1 MYQISGG
8 MKNIFAQCC
17 IASCCCGGF
26 RIGVIATETVLVAAE
41 SLESG
46 VQPPQDPSMSKEDFK
61 QAALDYHRMSPP
73 GKIRVAA
80 TKPMLTQRDLSLAY
94 SPGVAY
100 ACEAIVADPAAASE
114 LTARGNLV
122 AVISNGTAVLGLGNI
137 GPLAGKPVMEG
148 KGVLFQK
155 FAGIDVFDIEI
166 DENDP
171 DKLVDI
177 IASLEPTFGGI
188 NLEDIKAPECFVVER
203 KLRERM
209 NIPVFH
215 DDQHGTAII
224 VGAAILNALDITGKK
239 IGEVKVATTGMGAA
253 GISCVNM
260 LVSLG
265 VKPENV
271 LAFDRDGVIYSG
283 RDGLDPEKARYA
295 RDTDKRTLA
304 EIVEG
309 ADIFLGLSAP
319 GILTAEMVKTMA
331 KDPVIFAL
339 ANPTPEIMPELARD
353 ARPDAIIGTGRSDYP
368 NQVNNALCFP
378 YLFRGALDVGATGIN
393 EEMKVACVR
402 AIAALAR
409 KEASDLGAA
418 YGGDTPSFGRDYLIP
433 RPFDRRLLVEL
444 SSAVAQ
450 AAMDSG
456 VATRPIADMAAYRQ
470 KLAQFVYRTSLLMKP
485 VHDQARADKQRVV
498 YAEGEE
504 EVVLRAVQSVVD
516 EGVALP
522 ILIGRPDVIETRIE
536 RLGLRMKPGVDF
548 EVTNINDDPRF
559 NDYWQYYHGLTGRK
573 GVTVPAAKNLLRS
586 RPTLI
591 AAVMVARG
599 EADAMLSGV
608 VGRFHKKLGYVRS
621 VIPLEPKVSSTS
633 AMTGV
638 INSQGVFFFVDTHVQ
653 EDPSVEQIVESTLQ
667 AAYRMRLFGIEPKV
681 ALLSHSNFGSHD
693 SKDALK
699 MRQVREQLLKRNPR
713 LNVDGE
719 MQGDTA
725 WDEALREKLLPSST
739 LKGRANLFVLPNL
752 EAANIAYNL
761 VRVFTDG
768 VAIGPILM
776 GTSKPVHILTSS
788 ASARRILNMTAIA
801 AVDAQIRKQMEAER
815 GA

>member
-1 MYQISGG
+1 
-8 MKNIFAQCC
+8 
-17 IASCCCGGF
+17 
-26 RIGVIATETVLVAAE
+26 
-41 SLESG
+41 
-46 VQPPQDPSMSKEDFK
+46 MSNEDFK

-73 GKIRVAA
+73 GKIKVSA

-100 ACEAIVADPAAASE
+100 ACEAIKADPQQASE

-137 GPLAGKPVMEG
+137 GALAGKPVMEG

-155 FAGIDVFDIEI
+155 FAGIDVFDIEV
-166 DENDP
+166 DETDP

-209 NIPVFH
+209 KIPVFH

-224 VGAAILNALDITGKK
+224 VGAAVLNAMAITGKK
-239 IGEVKVATTGMGAA
+239 IEEVKLATTGMGAA

-260 LVSLG
+260 LVQLG
-265 VKPENV
+265 LKPENI
-271 LAFDRDGVIYSG
+271 LAFDREGVIHTG
-283 RDGLDPEKARYA
+283 RTDLDPEKQRYA

-304 EIVEG
+304 EIVDG

-319 GILTAEMVKTMA
+319 GILTADMVKTMA
-331 KDPVIFAL
+331 PDPVIFAL
-339 ANPTPEIMPELARD
+339 ANPTPEIMPEVARA

-368 NQVNNALCFP
+368 NQVNNVLCFP
-378 YLFRGALDVGATGIN
+378 YLFRGALDVGATAIN
-393 EEMKVACVR
+393 EEMKIACVR
-402 AIAALAR
+402 AAPRAARA
-409 KEASDLGAA
+409 ATDMGSA
-418 YGGDTPSFGRDYLIP
+418 YGGETPSFGREYLIP

-444 SSAVAQ
+444 SAAVAQ

-456 VATRPIADMAAYRQ
+456 VASRPIEDMGAYRD
-470 KLAQFVYRTSLLMKP
+470 KLAQFVYRTSLMMKP
-485 VHDQARADKQRVV
+485 VYDRARSDKQRVV

-504 EVVLRAVQSVVD
+504 EVVLQAVQNVVD
-516 EGVALP
+516 DGLAHP
-522 ILIGRPDVIETRIE
+522 ILIGRPEVIESRIE
-536 RLGLRMKPGVDF
+536 RLGLRLKIGENV

-559 NDYWQYYHGLTGRK
+559 NEYWQYYHGLTGRR
-573 GVTVPAAKNLLRS
+573 GVTVAAAKNLMRS

-599 EADAMLSGV
+599 EADAMLTGI

-621 VIPLEPKVSSTS
+621 VLPLEPKVTSTS

-638 INSQGVFFFVDTHVQ
+638 INQQGVFFFVDTHVQ
-653 EDPSVEQIVESTLQ
+653 EDPTAEQLCEATLQ
-667 AAYRMRLFGIEPKV
+667 AAYRMKLFGIEPKV

-699 MRQVREQLLKRNPR
+699 MRQVRELLLKRNPR

-725 WDEALREKLLPSST
+725 WDEALRQKLLPGST
-739 LKGRANLFVLPNL
+739 LQGRANLFVLPNL

-776 GTSKPVHILTSS
+776 GVNKPVHILTTS
-788 ASARRILNMTAIA
+788 ATSRRILNMTAIA
-801 AVDAQIRKQMEAER
+801 AVDAQIRKQLEAEKK
-815 GA
+815 A